1 MTSDFLLLQKIRNG
15 NNHAGNQFV
24 ENYYSFI
31 YQYCFLHIHNQE
43 CAEDMVQETFV
54 RFFGALMSG
63 AEIGK
68 AKSYLYSIAGN
79 IIKNYYKKK
88 KEILLDQ
95 LPDIEKDNLTEIEI
109 RLDVERA
116 LDLLPEEIK
125 ETAILFFFQG
135 LKQKEISD
143 LLRKISCFE
152 SKRITVKTVGGGKRL
167 KQYQRKIKEY
177 KSLIQK
183 EYIQETAVCTVIE
196 RCSDMVSRQDNR
208 RASYFEFL
216 FEQFKFIKKRWWALQ
231 GGILFLLWILLAD
244 SDGGAN
250 TERTL
255 GAMSVMF
262 SVMIVPE
269 IWKNRRFSAVEIEK
283 TAFYSLRQICAA
295 RTLLFAAVD
304 LVMIT
309 AFFSISVY
317 TLQISAYRIII
328 DFLVPLNVSCCICFR
343 LLYSKWN
350 DMEHIAVFLSI
361 SCILIWTLI
370 VSTDSIYQKISVP
383 IWVGLLIISFG
394 YLIFCV
400 HKSQCNCEI
409 NWEVKSSG
417 TAI

>member
-24 ENYYSFI
+24 EKYYSFI

-79 IIKNYYKKK
+79 IIKNYYKKT

-143 LLRKISCFE
+143 LLHIKLSLVKYRVSE

-167 KQYQRKIKEY
+167 KQYQRKIRKY
-177 KSLIQK
+177 KSLYRRNIYRK
-183 EYIQETAVCTVIE
+183 
-196 RCSDMVSRQDNR
+196 RQ
-208 RASYFEFL
+208 
-216 FEQFKFIKKRWWALQ
+216 
-231 GGILFLLWILLAD
+231 LA
-244 SDGGAN
+244 
-250 TERTL
+250 
-255 GAMSVMF
+255 
-262 SVMIVPE
+262 
-269 IWKNRRFSAVEIEK
+269 
-283 TAFYSLRQICAA
+283 Q
-295 RTLLFAAVD
+295 
-304 LVMIT
+304 
-309 AFFSISVY
+309 
-317 TLQISAYRIII
+317 
-328 DFLVPLNVSCCICFR
+328 
-343 LLYSKWN
+343 
-350 DMEHIAVFLSI
+350 
-361 SCILIWTLI
+361 
-370 VSTDSIYQKISVP
+370 
-383 IWVGLLIISFG
+383 
-394 YLIFCV
+394 
-400 HKSQCNCEI
+400 
-409 NWEVKSSG
+409 
-417 TAI
+417 